1 MIDGGLAA
9 CEVEA
14 SNGVV
19 VVAGFSGSWW
29 VVLQLGTD
37 GVCWLLGQRAWVDG
51 LPFVG
56 LICMGIDR
64 WFFDVGLA
72 KMWRR
77 DFEGGVAAGL
87 VVGKYMVIFY
97 FFIFSVLD

>member
-1 MIDGGLAA
+1 MGG
-9 CEVEA
+9 A
-14 SNGVV
+14 STRDR
-19 VVAGFSGSWW
+19 W
-29 VVLQLGTD
+29 
-37 GVCWLLGQRAWVDG
+37 VCWLLGQRAWVDG

-64 WFFDVGLA
+64 WFSDVGLA

-87 VVGKYMVIFY
+87 VVGKYTVIFY